1 MSVCDPCTKVLPVLY
16 CSDDVWV
23 GDWPAGAGV
32 ALQVWWMNT
41 ANGLIGNEA
50 VTSGTGGKVSIEF
63 PNKMQGNS
71 YELWMNASI
80 AQMMVKSQFKLP
92 STATL
97 VDCILVSF
105 ERVTDLTVAES
116 KVSAA

>member
-1 MSVCDPCTKVLPVLY
+1 
-16 CSDDVWV
+16 
-23 GDWPAGAGV
+23 
-32 ALQVWWMNT
+32 MNT

-50 VTSGTGGKVSIEF
+50 VTSGASGKVSIEF

-71 YELWMNASI
+71 YELWMNASVG
-80 AQMMVKSQFKLP
+80 QMMVKSQFKLP

-105 ERVTDLTVAES
+105 ERVTDVTVAES

>member
-16 CSDDVWV
+16 CSDAVWI

-32 ALQVWWMNT
+32 SLQVWWMNT

-50 VTSGTGGKVSIEF
+50 VTSGTGGKVSITFANHME
-63 PNKMQGNS
+63 GNS
-71 YELWMNASI
+71 YEVWMNASVG
-80 AQMMVKSQFKLP
+80 QMLVKSPFNLP
-92 STATL
+92 STATS

-105 ERVTDLTVAES
+105 ERVNGVTVAES
-116 KVSAA
+116 KVSVS

>member
-23 GDWPAGAGV
+23 GDWPAGANV

-41 ANGLIGNEA
+41 ANGLIGHEA

-63 PNKMQGNS
+63 ANKMEGNT
-71 YELWMNASI
+71 YELWMNASV
-80 AQMMVKSQFKLP
+80 AQMMLKSQFKLP

-105 ERVTDLTVAES
+105 ERVTDLTVSES

>member
-41 ANGLIGNEA
+41 ANGLIGHEA
-50 VTSGTGGKVSIEF
+50 VTSGASGKVSIEF
-63 PNKMQGNS
+63 ANKMEGNT
-71 YELWMNASI
+71 YELWMNASV
-80 AQMMVKSQFKLP
+80 AQMMLKSQFKLP

-116 KVSAA
+116 KVSEA